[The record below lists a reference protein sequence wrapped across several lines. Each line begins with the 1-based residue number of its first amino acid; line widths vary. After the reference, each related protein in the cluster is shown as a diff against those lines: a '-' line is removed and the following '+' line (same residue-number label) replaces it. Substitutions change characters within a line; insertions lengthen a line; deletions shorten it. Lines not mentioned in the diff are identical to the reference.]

1 MKTAFIGLGNI
12 GFPMAKN
19 LVTSDFEC
27 MVYDVFD
34 KPVEALVKKGA
45 LSASS
50 LKELAEYADVIGVC
64 VRDDNDVN
72 SLLYGDEGL
81 LAHCKPGAIIA
92 IHSTVTQAAMIKW
105 AAEGDEKSIHIVD
118 APITGG
124 QQGAQDKTL
133 CYMCGGEEAVIEKLK
148 PVLET
153 SAKAI
158 VHAGKVGDGIVLKL
172 CNNLINYT
180 AFTAIDEATRLAAKA
195 GLDHEL
201 VYQVGEVNGI
211 VTEMMKRF
219 ATGRDGL
226 KPACS
231 DEDFKGIFSPF
242 ANLAVKDLDAALQCA
257 DAFETTLPTTARV
270 LEGIEDVFLKEH
282 Q

>member
-19 LVTSDFEC
+19 LVTSEFDC
-27 MVYDVFD
+27 MVYDVFE

-45 LSASS
+45 LKANN
-50 LKELAEYADVIGVC
+50 LKELAEFADVIGVC

-72 SLLYGDEGL
+72 NLLHGDEGL
-81 LAHCKPGAIIA
+81 LAHCKDGAIIA
-92 IHSTVTQAAMIKW
+92 IHSTVTQQSMIEWGELGLKHN
-105 AAEGDEKSIHIVD
+105 IHIVD

-133 CYMCGGEEAVIEKLK
+133 CYMCGGEEVVVEKLK

-153 SAKAI
+153 SAKSI

-172 CNNLINYT
+172 CNNLINYA
-180 AFTAIDEATRLAAKA
+180 AFTAVDEATRLASKA
-195 GLDHEL
+195 GLNHEL
-201 VYQVGEVNGI
+201 VYEVGEVNGI

-219 ATGRDGL
+219 VTGRDGL

-231 DEDFKGIFSPF
+231 DEDFRGIFEPF
-242 ANLAVKDLDAALQCA
+242 AKLAVKDLDAAVQCA
-257 DAFETTLPTTARV
+257 KSFDTTLPTTEKV
-270 LEGIEDVFLKEH
+270 LDGITDVFLKEH
-282 Q
+282 P